1 MTKASTTLAK
11 FMTEL
16 IEEHGTEEFVL
27 LWSDE
32 LKEKFL
38 KLAEKVIPKGDK
50 KVVKDKDAPKGPKN
64 AFIIYCSDKRPEVKA
79 EFPDL
84 KPTEITKII
93 AERWNEDKLDSEVL
107 THYQSL
113 AAEDKV
119 RASEEK
125 KAYVPKDKKDDKEE
139 KKKGTRSKSGWD
151 LFCADERSSVK
162 KDGFTGKDVMAE
174 LSLRWKNLQAENREM
189 YDEYIELAKNL
200 KATNA

>member
-64 AFIIYCSDKRPEVKA
+64 PYIIYCSDKRPEVKA

-84 KPTEITKII
+84 KSTEITKII

-107 THYQSL
+107 AHYQSL

-119 RASEEK
+119 RFSEEK
-125 KAYVPKDKKDDKEE
+125 KAYVPKEKKGDKEE
-139 KKKGTRSKSGWD
+139 KKKGTRSKNAWNI
-151 LFCADERSSVK
+151 FCEHETSSVK
-162 KDGFTGKDVMAE
+162 KDGFTGKDIRPE
-174 LSLRWKNLQAENREM
+174 LSLRWKNLKADNKEM
-189 YDEYIELAKNL
+189 YDEYVEEAKNL
-200 KATNA
+200 KATKA